1 MKYKPTNYKTTKQVA
16 EELGIGPAG
25 VRYLIRTGKLEAE
38 KMGRDYIIP
47 EDATPKYTRK
57 RPKKREYKAPGR
69 GDEREEAGG
78 Q

>member
-1 MKYKPTNYKTTKQVA
+1 MKYEARNYKTTDQVA

-38 KMGRDYIIP
+38 KKGRDYLIP

-57 RPKKREYKAPGR
+57 RPKKRGGYSTG
-69 GDEREEAGG
+69 EREVSEDL
-78 Q
+78 